1 MEVSMTNAQDV
12 RGKPPSQVATTDVLA
27 SRRTDYD
34 MELARE
40 AQARFLPR
48 KSPHLKTLSHAGI
61 CVPVGG
67 DFSPFI
73 LRCNKTIK
81 RLESRGS
88 VLELKERWDGS
99 IADRSHA
106 ESQTGP

>member
-1 MEVSMTNAQDV
+1 MTWSL
-12 RGKPPSQVATTDVLA
+12 RGKLKPDF
-27 SRRTDYD
+27 DYD

-48 KSPHLKTLSHAGI
+48 KYPDLKTLSHAGI

-67 DFSPFI
+67 DFSSFI
-73 LRCNKTIK
+73 LRCTKTIK
-81 RLESRGS
+81 CSESRGC

-106 ESQTGP
+106 ESQSGP